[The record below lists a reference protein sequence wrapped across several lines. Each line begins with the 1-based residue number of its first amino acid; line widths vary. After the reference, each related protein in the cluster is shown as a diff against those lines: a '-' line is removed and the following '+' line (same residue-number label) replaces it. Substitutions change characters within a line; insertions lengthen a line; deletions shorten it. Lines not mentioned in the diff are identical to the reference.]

1 VLAIVGIAG
10 GIAYWLVVAGTVLHI
25 EALGTIAAVVRM
37 ILAPI
42 TLIWIGLV
50 LRRWSP

>member
-1 VLAIVGIAG
+1 
-10 GIAYWLVVAGTVLHI
+10 VAGTVLHV
-25 EALGTIAAVVRM
+25 EALGTIAAAAGA

-42 TLIWIGLV
+42 TLIWIGMI